1 MDYVHAIILAVVQ
14 GIAEFLPISSSGHLV
29 ISNALLQQFL
39 GASLPASVTD
49 SATMGIALH
58 FGTLLSILVVYRKE
72 LLAVL
77 QDVHTLAMIVV
88 ATIPVGVVGL
98 LLKDY
103 VDEAFH
109 SPLIAGCAL
118 LATAAFLLTG
128 RRLQSQN
135 PAAVSGAATAHQVAK
150 DADAVASP
158 DGAAASAT
166 AQAPI
171 GLGTA
176 IAVGLFQAIAIVPG
190 ISRSGSTI
198 AAGMACGM
206 KREDAARFSFLIA
219 IPAIGG
225 ASVLELKDFVT
236 GEASFSGSPLP
247 VLVGMLVSF
256 VVGVIALRWL
266 IRMVVADRLHLFAF
280 YCLAAGLATIIW
292 QLSLATS

>member
-29 ISNALLQQFL
+29 ISDALLQQFL
-39 GASLPASVTD
+39 GSALPASMTD

-58 FGTLLSILVVYRKE
+58 FGTLLSILVVYRSE
-72 LLAVL
+72 LLDVL
-77 QDVHTLAMIVV
+77 RDVHTLAMIVV

-118 LATAAFLLTG
+118 LATAVFLLTG
-128 RRLQSQN
+128 RQLQNRQAT
-135 PAAVSGAATAHQVAK
+135 PATTPPQTSTEKVS
-150 DADAVASP
+150 
-158 DGAAASAT
+158 
-166 AQAPI
+166 
-171 GLGTA
+171 LGTA

-236 GEASFSGSPLP
+236 GEATFSGSPLP
-247 VLVGMLVSF
+247 VLIGMVVSF
-256 VVGVIALRWL
+256 VVGVMALRWL

-280 YCLAAGLATIIW
+280 YCLAVGVATIIW
-292 QLSLATS
+292 QLSLGAS

>member
-72 LLAVL
+72 LIDVL
-77 QDVHTLAMIVV
+77 KDVHTLAMIVV

-103 VDEAFH
+103 VDQAFH

-128 RRLQSQN
+128 RRLQNQS
-135 PAAVSGAATAHQVAK
+135 PAAVPDATTPDVATK
-150 DADAVASP
+150 TDAVTAPDAGAS
-158 DGAAASAT
+158 S
-166 AQAPI
+166 QAPI

-256 VVGVIALRWL
+256 VVGVVALRWL

-292 QLSLATS
+292 QLSLAAS